1 MLFLLVLYSPLPP
14 RAGRRCRLLLTDKP
28 ETTVDDDVDANDAN
42 DKADAVPFIV
52 VPIEDSPTTLLLLLL
67 LLLLLVL
74 LPFLLIGLVVVVI
87 IILLVDYFLSTNYNT
102 IHPLCSHFLCIC
114 LVIIVPPILT
124 ASYNNIVADAVSRT
138 VLYHAGSV

>member
-67 LLLLLVL
+67 L

>member
-52 VPIEDSPTTLLLLLL
+52 VPIEDSLTTLL